1 MSNSPR
7 PRIFLIDGTALAY
20 RGYFAF
26 IRNPLRNSKGKNT
39 SAVYGVANSL
49 LKIRREER
57 PDYWLFV
64 FDRPEPTFRD
74 ELFADYKATRQPTP
88 DDLLEQLPVVKD
100 LAGKLG
106 CQLIEMAGYEAD
118 DLIATLTKKALQ
130 NGFDVVIAS
139 GDKDLMQLVGEHV
152 SIYNPRKAGA
162 EVEWLDP
169 AGVKEKFGVPP
180 HQVRDVLALMG
191 DSSDNVPG
199 VPGIGPKTAVELISQ
214 FGDLES
220 TLKAAPT
227 LKRAALKDKLDKYAD
242 QARLSLRLVTLH
254 EDCPVDWTPEAW
266 RATTLDEK
274 AAARLFADLEFKSL
288 AKWLAPEVSSEDV
301 SFSVG
306 APSAEAKVADKPG
319 RYRRVKSLDELQ
331 TLVAEIVKSDWLA
344 VDTETT
350 SLSVVDAELVGISLS
365 FKEAEAFYIPVAH
378 ADTSENL
385 PLHETLE
392 TLKPVLTGNRPRIIA
407 QNVKYDA
414 MVFSRYGIDFKN
426 IGFDPML
433 ASYCLDPG
441 GRAHGLDA
449 LAEQYCGH
457 TMQPISDLIGSG
469 SKQRS
474 FSEVDVE
481 AATYYSAE
489 DADYTFR
496 LFAILA
502 PQLAPAGVDRLFEEI
517 ELPLATVLGRMEQ
530 TGVRIDC
537 EYLRALSKT
546 MEAQIASLVTKIY
559 DSAGEEF
566 NLNSPAQ
573 LGHILFDI
581 LKLAPLR
588 KTAKT
593 AQRAT
598 DVGVLE
604 KLASDHPLPR
614 LMLDYR
620 QLAKLKSTYVD
631 ALVQM
636 VHPKTGR
643 VHTSFQQT
651 IAATGRLS
659 STDPNLQNIPIRTAE
674 GRQIRKAFVPRDG
687 DHVLLVAD
695 YSQIELRLMAHFSGD
710 PALVAAF
717 RDAADVHA
725 RTAAEIF
732 GIPESEVTSDQ
743 RRLAK
748 TANFGII
755 YGVSAFGLSQQS
767 DMSVGE
773 AKTFID
779 TYFKKYPG
787 VRRFIDQTVA
797 NARKE
802 GMVRTMF
809 GRRRFLPDINSSNRQ
824 RREFAERNAVN
835 TPMQGTAADI
845 IKKAMIE
852 IDRQLYQRNAKSK
865 MTLQVH
871 DELVFDA
878 HRSEIDWLQGIVKSC
893 MEGAVNLEVPLVAD
907 IGIGD
912 NWLDAK

>member
-1 MSNSPR
+1 MSDAPR

-26 IRNPLRNSKGKNT
+26 IRNPLKNSRGEDT
-39 SAVYGVANSL
+39 SAIFGVANSL
-49 LKIRREER
+49 MKMRREEK

-64 FDRPEPTFRD
+64 FDHPSKTFRD
-74 ELFADYKATRQPTP
+74 ALYEDYKANRAPTP
-88 DDLLEQLPVVKD
+88 DDLKSQIPKVKD
-100 LAGKLG
+100 VAQSLG
-106 CQLIEMAGYEAD
+106 CKLIEMPGFEAD
-118 DLIATLTKKALQ
+118 DLIATLTKKALEHD
-130 NGFDVVIAS
+130 FDVVIAT
-139 GDKDLMQLVGEHV
+139 GDKDLMQLVTDHV

-162 EVEWLDP
+162 EIEWLDP

-191 DSSDNVPG
+191 DTSDNVPG
-199 VPGIGPKTAVELISQ
+199 VPGIGPKTAVELITQ

-220 TLKAAPT
+220 TLKGAST
-227 LKRAALKDKLDKYAD
+227 LKRASLKEKLDKYAD
-242 QARLSLRLVTLH
+242 QARLSQRLVTLH
-254 EDCPVDWTPEAW
+254 EDCPIEWTPDEW

-274 AAARLFADLEFKSL
+274 QAARLFADLEFKSL
-288 AKWLAPEVSSEDV
+288 IKWLSPEFASAPTAPTVRDEPAPAPE
-301 SFSVG
+301 
-306 APSAEAKVADKPG
+306 ADTPG
-319 RYRRVKSLDELQ
+319 QYHRVRSMDELR
-331 TLVAEIVKSDWLA
+331 TLALRIAKADWLA

-350 SLSVVDAELVGISLS
+350 SLVIADVELVGISLS
-365 FKEAEAFYIPVAH
+365 FTKAEAFYVPVGH
-378 ADTSENL
+378 AGSSANL
-385 PLHETLE
+385 PLQE
-392 TLKPVLTGNRPRIIA
+392 VLDVLRPILQSERPRLIA

-414 MVFSRYGIDFKN
+414 MVFAKYGVTLGGV
-426 IGFDPML
+426 GFDPML

-449 LAEQYCGH
+449 LAEQHCGH
-457 TMQPISDLIGSG
+457 QMQPISELIGSG
-469 SKQRS
+469 SKQQS
-474 FSEVDVE
+474 FSIVDVD
-481 AATYYSAE
+481 AATYYAAE

-496 LFAILA
+496 LFQVLS
-502 PQLAPAGVDRLFEEI
+502 PQMMPAGVDRLLNEI
-517 ELPLATVLGRMEQ
+517 ELPLAPVLGRMEGA
-530 TGVRIDC
+530 GVNIDRDF
-537 EYLRALSKT
+537 LRGLSKS
-546 MEAQIASLVTKIY
+546 MESQIGSLVTRIY
-559 DSAGEEF
+559 EAAGEEF

-573 LGHILFDI
+573 LGHILFDV
-581 LKLAPLR
+581 LKLAPVR

-604 KLASDHPLPR
+604 KLANEHPLPK
-614 LMLDYR
+614 LMLEYR

-631 ALVQM
+631 SLVEL

-651 IAATGRLS
+651 VAATGRLS
-659 STDPNLQNIPIRTAE
+659 STDPNLQNIPVRTEE
-674 GRQIRKAFVPRDG
+674 GRQIRKAFIARDA
-687 DHVLLVAD
+687 DHTLLVAD

-710 PALVAAF
+710 PALVSAF

-732 GIPESEVTSDQ
+732 GVPESEVTSDQ

-767 DMSVGE
+767 EMSVGE
-773 AKTFID
+773 AKTFIE

-787 VRRFIDQTVA
+787 VRRYIDDTVA
-797 NARKE
+797 KARNE
-802 GMVRTMF
+802 GMVRTLF

-852 IDRQLYQRNAKSK
+852 IDRQLYQNGKQSV

-878 HRSEIDWLQGIVKSC
+878 PRSEIEWLRDLVKTS
-893 MEGAVNLEVPLVAD
+893 MENVVQLEIPLIAD
-907 IGIGD
+907 IGTGD
-912 NWLDAK
+912 NWLEAK

>member
-1 MSNSPR
+1 MSASPR

-49 LKIRREER
+49 LKIRREEK

-74 ELFADYKATRQPTP
+74 ELFKDYKATREPTP
-88 DDLLEQLPVVKD
+88 DELVEQLPVVKD
-100 LAGKLG
+100 LAHNLG
-106 CQLIEMAGYEAD
+106 CKLIEMAGYEAD
-118 DLIATLTKKALQ
+118 DLIATLTKKALAHD
-130 NGFDVVIAS
+130 FDVVIAS
-139 GDKDLMQLVGEHV
+139 GDKDLMQLVNDRV

-162 EVEWLDP
+162 EIEWLDP

-180 HQVRDVLALMG
+180 GQVRDVLALMG
-191 DSSDNVPG
+191 DTSDNVPG
-199 VPGIGPKTAVELISQ
+199 IPGIGPKTAVELITQ
-214 FGDLES
+214 YGNLES
-220 TLKAAPT
+220 TLNAASSV
-227 LKRAALKDKLDKYAD
+227 KRASLKEKLEKYAE

-254 EDCPVDWTPEAW
+254 EDCPVDWTPDEW

-288 AKWLAPEVSSEDV
+288 VKWLAPD
-301 SFSVG
+301 
-306 APSAEAKVADKPG
+306 AASATVETVAETMSPNASTPDSPG
-319 RYRRVKSLDELQ
+319 RYHRIKSMNDLN
-331 TLVAEIVKSDWLA
+331 TLVSEIANSEWLA

-350 SLSVVDAELVGISLS
+350 SLSVIDADLVGISLS
-365 FKEAEAFYIPVAH
+365 FKTAEAYYIPVGH
-378 ADTSENL
+378 ADSSANL
-385 PLHETLE
+385 PLKEVLDS
-392 TLKPVLTGNRPRIIA
+392 LRPVLTGDRPRLIA
-407 QNVKYDA
+407 QNAKYDA
-414 MVFSRYGIDFKN
+414 MIFAKYGIEFKSL
-426 IGFDPML
+426 GFDPML

-441 GRAHGLDA
+441 ARAHGLDA
-449 LAEQYCGH
+449 LAEQHCGH
-457 TMQPISDLIGSG
+457 IMQPIHELIGSG
-469 SKQRS
+469 SKQQS
-474 FSEVDVE
+474 FSLVGVDK
-481 AATYYSAE
+481 ATYYSAE
-489 DADYTFR
+489 DADYTYR
-496 LFAILA
+496 LFEIMA
-502 PQLAPAGVDRLFEEI
+502 PQLKPAGVDQLFDEI
-517 ELPLATVLGRMEQ
+517 ELPLAPVLGRMEKA
-530 TGVRIDC
+530 GVNIDRD
-537 EYLRALSKT
+537 YLLGLSRT
-546 MEAQIASLVTKIY
+546 MEQKINELVKTIY
-559 DSAGEEF
+559 EAAGEEF

-581 LKLAPLR
+581 LKLAPVR

-604 KLASDHPLPR
+604 KLAGEHPLPR

-631 ALVQM
+631 ALVELT
-636 VHPKTGR
+636 HPKTGR

-659 STDPNLQNIPIRTAE
+659 STDPNLQNIPVRTEE
-674 GRQIRKAFVPRDG
+674 GRQIRKAFVPRDK
-687 DHVLLVAD
+687 DHVLLAAD

-710 PALVAAF
+710 PALVSAF

-779 TYFKKYPG
+779 TYFKRYPG
-787 VRRFIDQTVA
+787 VRKFIDQTIA
-797 NARKE
+797 QARAD
-802 GMVRTMF
+802 GVVRTLF

-852 IDRQLYQRNAKSK
+852 IDRQLYQNGKRSM

-878 HRSEIDWLQGIVKSC
+878 HKSEVDWLKGVVKSC
-893 MEGAVNLEVPLVAD
+893 MENAVELQVPLIAD
-907 IGIGD
+907 LGTGD

>member
-1 MSNSPR
+1 MSELIR

-26 IRNPLRNSKGKNT
+26 IRNPLRNSKGENT
-39 SAVYGVANSL
+39 SAVFGVANSL
-49 LKIRREER
+49 LKMRREEK

-74 ELFADYKATRQPTP
+74 ELYAEYKATREPTP
-88 DDLLEQLPVVKD
+88 DDLIEQLPKVKA
-100 LAGKLG
+100 LAQALG
-106 CQLIEMAGYEAD
+106 CKLIEMPGFEAD
-118 DLIATLTKKALQ
+118 DLIATLAKKAISHD
-130 NGFDVVIAS
+130 FDVVIAS
-139 GDKDLMQLVGEHV
+139 GDKDLMQLVNDRV

-162 EVEWLDP
+162 EIEWLDP
-169 AGVKEKFGVPP
+169 TGVKAKCGVTPG
-180 HQVRDVLALMG
+180 QVRDWLALMG

-199 VPGIGPKTAVELISQ
+199 IPGIGPKTAVELISQ
-214 FGDLES
+214 YGDLES
-220 TLKAAPT
+220 VLKAAST
-227 LKRAALKDKLDKYAD
+227 IKRASLKEKLETYAD
-242 QARLSLRLVTLH
+242 QARLSMRLVTLH
-254 EDCPVDWTPEAW
+254 EDCPVDWTPEDW
-266 RATTLDEK
+266 KATTLDEK
-274 AAARLFADLEFKSL
+274 AAARLFAELEFKSL
-288 AKWLAPEVSSEDV
+288 VKWLSPDV
-301 SFSVG
+301 STPSV
-306 APSAEAKVADKPG
+306 AESVPVEEISSSIVDKPG
-319 RYRRVKSLDELQ
+319 HYHQVQSLEELRSLAVVMAKSE
-331 TLVAEIVKSDWLA
+331 WLA

-350 SLSVVDAELVGISLS
+350 SLCILDAELVGISLS
-365 FKEAEAFYIPVAH
+365 FKEAEACYIPIGH
-378 ADTSENL
+378 ADTAANL
-385 PLHETLE
+385 PLKDVLE
-392 TLKPVLTGNRPRIIA
+392 ILRPILTGERPRLVA

-414 MVFSRYGIDFKN
+414 MVFARYGLMLDG

-449 LAEQYCGH
+449 LAQQYCGH
-457 TMQPISDLIGSG
+457 TMQPISELIGSG
-469 SKQRS
+469 AKQQS
-474 FSEVDVE
+474 FSVVDAA
-481 AATYYSAE
+481 AATHYSAE
-489 DADYTFR
+489 DADYTYR
-496 LFAILA
+496 LFQILS
-502 PQLAPAGVDRLFEEI
+502 PRLKPAGVDRLFEDI
-517 ELPLATVLGRMEQ
+517 ELPLAPVLGRMEHA
-530 TGVRIDC
+530 GVKIDS
-537 EYLRALSKT
+537 EYLRQLSGT
-546 MEAQIASLVTKIY
+546 MEGKINALVGQIYEA
-559 DSAGEEF
+559 AGEEF

-581 LKLAPLR
+581 LKLAPVR
-588 KTAKT
+588 KTSKT

-604 KLASDHPLPR
+604 KLSSEHPLPR

-620 QLAKLKSTYVD
+620 QLAKLKSTYID
-631 ALVQM
+631 ALVEL

-651 IAATGRLS
+651 VAATGRLS
-659 STDPNLQNIPIRTAE
+659 STDPNLQNIPIRTDE
-674 GRQIRKAFVPRDG
+674 GRQIRKAFVPRDA

-732 GIPESEVTSDQ
+732 GIPEHEVSPAQ

-773 AKTFID
+773 AKTFIE

-787 VRRFIDQTVA
+787 VRKFIDQTI
-797 NARKE
+797 ARARQD
-802 GMVRTMF
+802 GVVRTLF
-809 GRRRFLPDINSSNRQ
+809 GRRRFLPDLNSSNRQ

-852 IDRQLYQRNAKSK
+852 IDRQLYQDGRLST

-878 HRSEIDWLQGIVKSC
+878 HKSEIDWLKTLVKSS
-893 MEGAVNLEVPLVAD
+893 MEDVVRLQVPLIVD
-907 IGIGD
+907 IGTGD
-912 NWLDAK
+912 NWLEAK

>member
-1 MSNSPR
+1 MFEQPR

-26 IRNPLRNSKGKNT
+26 IHNPLKNSRGEDT
-39 SAVYGVANSL
+39 SAIFGVANSL
-49 LKIRREER
+49 MKMRREEK

-64 FDRPEPTFRD
+64 FDHPSKTFRD
-74 ELFADYKATRQPTP
+74 ELFEDYKANRPPTP
-88 DDLLEQLPVVKD
+88 DDLKSQIPKVKD
-100 LAGKLG
+100 VAQALG
-106 CQLIEMAGYEAD
+106 CKLIEMAGFEAD
-118 DLIATLTKKALQ
+118 DLIATLTKKALEHD
-130 NGFDVVIAS
+130 FDVVIAT
-139 GDKDLMQLVGEHV
+139 GDKDLMQLVNDHV

-162 EVEWLDP
+162 EIEWLDP

-180 HQVRDVLALMG
+180 NQVRDVLALMG
-191 DSSDNVPG
+191 DTSDNVPG

-214 FGDLES
+214 YGDLES

-227 LKRAALKDKLDKYAD
+227 IKRASLKEKLEKYAD
-242 QARLSLRLVTLH
+242 QARLSQRLVTLH
-254 EDCPVDWTPEAW
+254 EDCPIEWTPDEW
-266 RATTLDEK
+266 KATTLDEK
-274 AAARLFADLEFKSL
+274 AAARLFAELEFKSL
-288 AKWLAPEVSSEDV
+288 IKWLSPGVSAATITP
-301 SFSVG
+301 SVQQESP
-306 APSAEAKVADKPG
+306 ATITPDTPG
-319 RYRRVKSLDELQ
+319 QYHRVGSMDELRS
-331 TLVAEIVKSDWLA
+331 LAEQMANTEWLA

-350 SLSVVDAELVGISLS
+350 SLSIADVELVGISLS
-365 FKEAEAFYIPVAH
+365 FRDAEAYYIPVGH
-378 ADTSENL
+378 ADSSANL
-385 PLHETLE
+385 PLNEVLSVLE
-392 TLKPVLTGNRPRIIA
+392 PILTGERPRLIV
-407 QNVKYDA
+407 QNVKYDT
-414 MVFSRYGIDFKN
+414 MVFARYGVN
-426 IGFDPML
+426 LGGVGFDPML

-441 GRAHGLDA
+441 ARAHGLDA
-449 LAEQYCGH
+449 LAELHCGH
-457 TMQPISDLIGSG
+457 MMQPISELIGSG
-469 SKQRS
+469 SKQQS
-474 FSEVDVE
+474 FGLVDVA
-481 AATYYSAE
+481 AATHYAAE

-496 LFAILA
+496 LFHILSV
-502 PQLAPAGVDRLFEEI
+502 QLKPAGVDRLFEEI
-517 ELPLATVLGRMEQ
+517 ELPLAPVLGRMERA
-530 TGVRIDC
+530 GVNIDRA
-537 EYLRALSKT
+537 YLRTLSKT
-546 MEAQIASLVTKIY
+546 METQISGLVTRIY
-559 DSAGEEF
+559 EAAGEEF

-581 LKLAPLR
+581 LKLAPVR

-604 KLASDHPLPR
+604 KLANDHPLPR
-614 LMLDYR
+614 LMLEYR

-631 ALVQM
+631 ALVEL

-643 VHTSFQQT
+643 VHTSYRQT
-651 IAATGRLS
+651 VAATGRLS
-659 STDPNLQNIPIRTAE
+659 STDPNLQNIPIRTEE
-674 GRQIRKAFVPRDG
+674 GRQIRKAFIARDKN
-687 DHVLLVAD
+687 HTLLVAD

-710 PALVAAF
+710 RALLAAF

-732 GIPESEVTSDQ
+732 GIPESAVTPGQ

-773 AKTFID
+773 AKTFIE
-779 TYFKKYPG
+779 TYFKRYPG
-787 VRRFIDQTVA
+787 VKRYIDQTVA
-797 NARKE
+797 QARAD
-802 GMVRTMF
+802 GMVRTLF
-809 GRRRFLPDINSSNRQ
+809 GRRRFLPDINSSTRQ

-852 IDRQLYQRNAKSK
+852 IDRQLYQVGKHSV

-878 HRSEIDWLQGIVKSC
+878 HRTEIDWLREVVKSK
-893 MEGAVNLEVPLVAD
+893 MEDVVQLQVPLIAD
-907 IGIGD
+907 IGTGD

>member
-1 MSNSPR
+1 MPDEPR

-26 IRNPLRNSKGKNT
+26 IRSPLKNSRGEDT
-39 SAVYGVANSL
+39 SAIFGVANSL
-49 LKIRREER
+49 MKMRREEK

-64 FDRPEPTFRD
+64 FDHPSKTFRD
-74 ELFADYKATRQPTP
+74 ELFEDYKANRAPTP
-88 DDLLEQLPVVKD
+88 DDLKSQIPKVKD
-100 LAGKLG
+100 VAQSLG
-106 CQLIEMAGYEAD
+106 CKLIEMPGFEAD
-118 DLIATLTKKALQ
+118 DLIATLTKKALEHD
-130 NGFDVVIAS
+130 FDVVIAT
-139 GDKDLMQLVGEHV
+139 GDKDLMQLVNDHV

-162 EVEWLDP
+162 EIEWLDP

-180 HQVRDVLALMG
+180 SQVRDVLALMG
-191 DSSDNVPG
+191 DTSDNVPG
-199 VPGIGPKTAVELISQ
+199 VPGIGPKTAMELITQ

-220 TLKAAPT
+220 TLKGAST
-227 LKRAALKDKLDKYAD
+227 LKRASLKEKLEKYAD
-242 QARLSLRLVTLH
+242 QARLSQRLVTLH
-254 EDCPVDWTPEAW
+254 EDCPIEWTPEEW

-274 AAARLFADLEFKSL
+274 QAARLFSDLEFKSL
-288 AKWLAPEVSSEDV
+288 IKWLSPDVATPAVAPTVQADSTA
-301 SFSVG
+301 SVEADTPG
-306 APSAEAKVADKPG
+306 VYQRVRTIEELKSLANQMAEA
-319 RYRRVKSLDELQ
+319 E
-331 TLVAEIVKSDWLA
+331 WLA

-350 SLSVVDAELVGISLS
+350 SLVIADVELVGISLS
-365 FKEAEAFYIPVAH
+365 FEKAKAYYIPVGH
-378 ADTSENL
+378 ADSSANV
-385 PLHETLE
+385 PLND
-392 TLKPVLTGNRPRIIA
+392 VLSILGPILSGERPRLIA

-414 MVFSRYGIDFKN
+414 MVFAKYGITLGGV
-426 IGFDPML
+426 GFDPML

-457 TMQPISDLIGSG
+457 QMQPITDLIGSG
-469 SKQRS
+469 SKQQS
-474 FSEVDVE
+474 FSLVDVD
-481 AATYYSAE
+481 AATYYAAE

-496 LFAILA
+496 LFQILS
-502 PQLAPAGVDRLFEEI
+502 PDVKSAGVEQLFAEI
-517 ELPLATVLGRMEQ
+517 ELPLAPVLGRMEVA
-530 TGVRIDC
+530 GVNINRDF
-537 EYLRALSKT
+537 LRDLSKS
-546 MEAQIASLVTKIY
+546 MESQISALVTRIY
-559 DSAGEEF
+559 EAAGEEF

-581 LKLAPLR
+581 LKLEPVR
-588 KTAKT
+588 KTVKT

-604 KLASDHPLPR
+604 KLANEHPLPR
-614 LMLDYR
+614 LMLEYR

-631 ALVQM
+631 SLVEL

-651 IAATGRLS
+651 VAATGRLS
-659 STDPNLQNIPIRTAE
+659 STDPNLQNIPVRTEE
-674 GRQIRKAFVPRDG
+674 GRQIRKAFIARDD
-687 DHVLLVAD
+687 DHTLLVAD
-695 YSQIELRLMAHFSGD
+695 YSQIELRLMAHFSED
-710 PALVAAF
+710 PALVSAF
-717 RDAADVHA
+717 RDAADVHV

-732 GIPESEVTSDQ
+732 GIPESAVTSDQ

-787 VRRFIDQTVA
+787 VRRYIDDTVA
-797 NARKE
+797 NARRE
-802 GMVRTMF
+802 GMVRTLF

-852 IDRQLYQRNAKSK
+852 IDRQLYQNGNRSV

-878 HRSEIDWLQGIVKSC
+878 HRSEIDWLRELVRTSMECVVK
-893 MEGAVNLEVPLVAD
+893 LHVPLIAD
-907 IGIGD
+907 IGTGD
-912 NWLDAK
+912 NWLEAK